1 MVNKNIKILKL
12 SLIIIF
18 LLLSSCVTIENKE
31 FKEIAVDE
39 IKFYPKN
46 KIKVYIDWDYK
57 SLSSLNFNNLIVNA
71 HKNAIKDVV
80 NESGC
85 CEIVDDIND
94 IDFIIRGHFFDKSNP
109 NALRVAFLTGISL
122 YIIPTWINSESL
134 LEAKIFNRKNS
145 LVESYQISGSVKIIQ
160 WLPLLLVMPFKENSI
175 KQHAKNKKNLY
186 RELMIKIKNSNI
198 FSEEGNVKK

>member
-1 MVNKNIKILKL
+1 MVNKIIEILKL
-12 SLIIIF
+12 SLIFIF
-18 LLLSSCVTIENKE
+18 LLLFSCITIENKE
-31 FKEIAVDE
+31 FKEITVDE
-39 IKFYPKN
+39 IKVYPKN
-46 KIKVYIDWDYK
+46 KIKVFIDWDYK

-85 CEIVDDIND
+85 CEIIDDIND
-94 IDFIIRGHFFDKSNP
+94 MDFVIRGYFFDKSDP

-145 LVESYQISGSVKIIQ
+145 LIESYQASGSVKVIQ
-160 WLPLLLVMPFKENSI
+160 WLPLLMAMPFKENSI
-175 KQHAKNKKNLY
+175 KQHAKSKKNLY

-198 FSEEGNVKK
+198 FSEENNVEK